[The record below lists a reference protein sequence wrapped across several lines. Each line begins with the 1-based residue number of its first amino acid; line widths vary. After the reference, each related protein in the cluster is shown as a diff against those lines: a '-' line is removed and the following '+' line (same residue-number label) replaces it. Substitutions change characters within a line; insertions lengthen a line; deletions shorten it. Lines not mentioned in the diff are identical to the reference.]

1 MQKKHIVLWRPT
13 KLHSTEV
20 NFSFYAKLNSI
31 FNYYRID
38 ERNQPRY
45 LGKLEDENLISLIRL
60 PNRGTVVIFSYLD
73 ELFNCEKVDKLALT
87 ENIKVFLKEFEI
99 ENNIPYSFSNKEFA
113 LLTNVNLKD
122 SLSYSLEDYDED
134 GELLPHVRRK

>member
-1 MQKKHIVLWRPT
+1 MEKFIILWMIMIKKV
-13 KLHSTEV
+13 KV
-20 NFSFYAKLNSI
+20 
-31 FNYYRID
+31 
-38 ERNQPRY
+38 ERNSKKMEY
-45 LGKLEDENLISLIRL
+45 IYE
-60 PNRGTVVIFSYLD
+60 PNGVCSY
-73 ELFNCEKVDKLALT
+73 EM
-87 ENIKVFLKEFEI
+87 IFEI